1 MQRLS
6 PSYRV
11 DLTMDVFGTSEIEQ
25 KVIAD
30 RRIDKHCIKTQSLLS
45 WERKIYKKKIIKKR
59 RKSCISYLKCAINS
73 PKKKSVKTHFILVR
87 SL

>member
-11 DLTMDVFGTSEIEQ
+11 DLTMDVFGTSEIEH

-45 WERKIYKKKIIKKR
+45 WERKIYKKNFF
-59 RKSCISYLKCAINS
+59 LK
-73 PKKKSVKTHFILVR
+73 TQEILY
-87 SL
+87 